1 MNNGGFILSLL
12 DAFRVSKH
20 LDLGLPDV
28 ILGCIGIN
36 GFTTNELQIW
46 WKNHSKVLGEFR
58 YHYSKLN
65 HLVRK
70 NKLDCYK
77 EIIKNTKHKFAANT
91 MLACMA
97 FYSMR
102 DLCKHPWYEQILCD
116 SYNANFMI
124 LNDTKYLLAEITKMV
139 NLNQQNTLASEAFL
153 YSPELIPEL
162 RYLADTINRVNTATE
177 QEIELANRELVAAV
191 DSLDGGLGSL
201 GAKYK

>member
-12 DAFRVSKH
+12 DAIRVSKH
-20 LDLGLPDV
+20 LDLGLTDA
-28 ILGCIGIN
+28 ILSCIGIN
-36 GFTTNELQIW
+36 GFATNELQIW
-46 WKNHSKVLGEFR
+46 WENHSKILGEFK
-58 YHYSKLN
+58 YYYSKLN

-91 MLACMA
+91 ILACMA
-97 FYSMR
+97 FHSMR
-102 DLCKHPWYEQILCD
+102 GLCKHPWYEQILCD

-191 DSLDGGLGSL
+191 DSLDGGLCSL
-201 GAKYK
+201 CAKYK